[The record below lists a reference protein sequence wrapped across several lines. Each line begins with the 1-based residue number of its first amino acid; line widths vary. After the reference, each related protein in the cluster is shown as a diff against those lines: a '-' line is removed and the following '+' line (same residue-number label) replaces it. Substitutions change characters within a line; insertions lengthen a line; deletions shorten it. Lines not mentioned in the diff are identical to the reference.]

1 MPAGGF
7 RTFVAGEVLDEDD
20 INNFLMQGVLVFAS
34 TSARDAAIV
43 SPVEGQVCFIQA
55 DDTIQ
60 FYDGSA
66 WVVLETTPSSP
77 VASGGVVVTSGGFKY
92 HTFTSSGTFTVTDQ
106 GIVDVLIIAGGGGG
120 GSGTGDGRRAGGGG
134 GGGVLLYKDYFV
146 SAGGITVTVGA
157 GGAADNPGNFSGFDE
172 IKVPGGGH
180 GGRTEGI
187 GQTGACAGG
196 SGAGDGDIQASK
208 ALPGFGFRGGSGED
222 TQRAAGGGGGYGAV
236 GSNASGTT
244 GGNGG
249 AGTDAFSSF
258 ASATSTGDSGYYAGG
273 GGGSGD
279 GANGSGGAG
288 GGGNAGNSGGAGT
301 ANTGGGGG
309 GGGTSTGGAGG
320 SGLVI
325 VKYAV

>member
-77 VASGGVVVTSGGFKY
+77 VASGGVVVTSGGYKY
-92 HTFTSSGTFTVTDQ
+92 HTFTSSGTFTVTDP
-106 GIVDVLIIAGGGGG
+106 GLVDVLLVAGGGGG
-120 GSGTGDGRRAGGGG
+120 SRGGGG
-134 GGGVLLYKDYFV
+134 AGAVLLFENYYVFSGSNTATVGTGGSTGNPGGVSKFEELI
-146 SAGGITVTVGA
+146 A
-157 GGAADNPGNFSGFDE
+157 
-172 IKVPGGGH
+172 PGGGS
-180 GGRTEGI
+180 GGAYEFI
-187 GQTGACAGG
+187 GNSGPCGGG
-196 SGAGDGDIQASK
+196 SGAGDGSVGAGQV
-208 ALPGFGFRGGSGED
+208 LPGFGFRGGSGEANEPG
-222 TQRAAGGGGGYGAV
+222 TGRSGGGGGMGAV
-236 GSNASGTT
+236 GANGSS

-249 AGTDAFSSF
+249 AGTDEYSTWAT
-258 ASATSTGDSGYYAGG
+258 ATSTGDSGYFSGG
-273 GGGSGD
+273 GGGSS
-279 GANGSGGAG
+279 GSGGIG
-288 GGGNAGNSGGAGT
+288 GGGNAGSNGD

-309 GGGTSTGGAGG
+309 GSTSSGGNGG

-325 VKYAV
+325 VRYEV